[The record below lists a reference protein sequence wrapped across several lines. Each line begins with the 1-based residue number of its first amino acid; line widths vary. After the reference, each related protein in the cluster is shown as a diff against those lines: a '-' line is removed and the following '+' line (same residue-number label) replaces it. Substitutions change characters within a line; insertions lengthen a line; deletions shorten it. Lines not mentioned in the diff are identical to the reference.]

1 MEFFNTLIVNPLLN
15 LLVAIYQV
23 LDGIGIPSP
32 LGFSIIVLTIIIRL
46 AISPLITSQLKASK
60 KMQDLSP
67 KIANIKDRFK
77 GDSKRIQAETMKL
90 YKENGVNPAAGCLPT
105 LLQLPIIWGLYS
117 VLNKV
122 VHLPSDELL
131 PYVNGIVF
139 EKIQLTEPW
148 DTTFFGIPL
157 GESPQKLLAT
167 MAVVAIMIPVIT
179 GLFQFIQSKM
189 LFVTPP
195 SVKGKKKNDDF
206 ATVFQTQSTYIFP
219 VMIGIFSF
227 TLPVGLSL
235 YWITFS
241 IFGIIHQYKIMGPGG
256 LVELWQ
262 KIQKILKK

>member
-1 MEFFNTLIVNPLLN
+1 MEIFNLIILNPILN
-15 LLVAIYQV
+15 VLVAVYQV
-23 LDGIGIPSP
+23 LNTIGLPYP
-32 LGFSIIVLTIIIRL
+32 LGFAIIGLTIIIRL
-46 AISPLITSQLKASK
+46 GVSPLIASQLKASK
-60 KMQDLSP
+60 KMQNLAP
-67 KIANIKDRFK
+67 KISNIKDRYK

-122 VHLPSDELL
+122 VHLPSSELL

-139 EKIQLTEPW
+139 DKIQLTKPW

-157 GESPQKLLAT
+157 GDSPQKLMAT
-167 MAVVAIMIPVIT
+167 MIVIAILLPVIT
-179 GLFQFIQSKM
+179 GFFQFIQSKM
-189 LFVTPP
+189 LFVSIPT
-195 SVKGKKKNDDF
+195 VKGKKKNDDF

-262 KIQKILKK
+262 KIQKLLKK